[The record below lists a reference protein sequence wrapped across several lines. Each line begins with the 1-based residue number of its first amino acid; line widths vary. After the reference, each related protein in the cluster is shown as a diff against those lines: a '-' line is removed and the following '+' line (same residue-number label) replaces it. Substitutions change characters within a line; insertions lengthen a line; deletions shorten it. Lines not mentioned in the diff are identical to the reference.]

1 MHAPTGMLPSSMA
14 RTLQQDQTQAD
25 TAQADPAQA
34 DTAQADTAQV
44 NQAQATQ
51 AQADKEQGQE
61 GGGEGEGTAG
71 VFSVNTP
78 SGCAPSGGPKQGR
91 CTADWSDGKTACTC
105 FKPNGK
111 SGCFQCKAITGSAS
125 WSPRILPGR
134 QLHDLHFAVWL
145 AVHAAVLK
153 RLLVDL
159 ACETAGSVQY
169 AVLSDI
175 SQALLWQAL
184 FCAAAAVWQVLFVAS
199 PLWHIC
205 GFCGT
210 FVASTFL

>member
-1 MHAPTGMLPSSMA
+1 MA

-44 NQAQATQ
+44 NQAQADPAQATQ
-51 AQADKEQGQE
+51 AQADGEQGQE

-111 SGCFQCKAITGSAS
+111 SGCFQCKAITG
-125 WSPRILPGR
+125 
-134 QLHDLHFAVWL
+134 
-145 AVHAAVLK
+145 
-153 RLLVDL
+153 
-159 ACETAGSVQY
+159 
-169 AVLSDI
+169 
-175 SQALLWQAL
+175 
-184 FCAAAAVWQVLFVAS
+184 
-199 PLWHIC
+199 
-205 GFCGT
+205 
-210 FVASTFL
+210 